1 MTVEHDRSAPRR
13 SGLHRFFLG
22 LAIVAAAL
30 ASLQPALGAFAFF
43 RPSGAVELDTIH
55 FVVGG
60 LLYNAVLVMAI
71 LVFFT
76 RVRHRWPLVALCVGQ
91 YVLVHLQLRLGLGSN
106 DDPGL
111 LAFHVPVGVLILVVS
126 YAVVGL
132 AWPTWR
138 QRPCHS

>member
-43 RPSGAVELDTIH
+43 RPSGTVELDTIH
-55 FVVGG
+55 LVVGG

-71 LVFFT
+71 LAFFT
-76 RVRHRWPLVALCVGQ
+76 RFRHRWPLVALSVGQ
-91 YVLVHLQLRLGLGSN
+91 YVLVHVQLRLGLGSN

-111 LAFHVPVGVLILVVS
+111 LAFHVPVGVLVLVVS
-126 YAVVGL
+126 YAVVCL

-138 QRPCHS
+138 QRPCQR